1 MSDKLQSCKIHLA
14 KLEDEKKAEEE
25 AKKEALK
32 TLAEAKSK
40 HQTLTNQ
47 LTSINEEKSKLND
60 RCKRY
65 VTILPPPHFF
75 GIKVAS

>member
-1 MSDKLQSCKIHLA
+1 MSDKLQSCKTHLA

-47 LTSINEEKSKLND
+47 LTTINEEKLKLND

-65 VTILPPPHFF
+65 VIFLP
-75 GIKVAS
+75 